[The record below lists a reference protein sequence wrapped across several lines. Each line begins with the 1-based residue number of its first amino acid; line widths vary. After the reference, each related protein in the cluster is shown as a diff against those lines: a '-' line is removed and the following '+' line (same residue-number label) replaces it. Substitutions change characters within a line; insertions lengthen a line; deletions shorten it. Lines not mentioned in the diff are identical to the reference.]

1 MNAAFGDRVGN
12 HTSVVAHIGRFHFG
26 DVEISRLLGH
36 EPPRVLD
43 DKRWVLVEDPCE
55 GEFCGKTGGH
65 KSKTHTVFIQ
75 YIIYTH
81 VKIMCASS
89 AVASLQCEW
98 MPSGIKQLVDWTE
111 CQPSMIKNT
120 IYN

>member
-1 MNAAFGDRVGN
+1 MNAAFGHRVGN
-12 HTSVVAHIGRFHFG
+12 HTSVVSHIGRFHFG
-26 DVEISRLLGH
+26 DVEVSRLLGH
-36 EPPRVLD
+36 EAPRVLD
-43 DKRWVLVEDPCE
+43 DKRRVLVEDPCE
-55 GEFCGKTGGH
+55 GEFCEEQGGAQV
-65 KSKTHTVFIQ
+65 KNTL
-75 YIIYTH
+75 YLYLIYTH
-81 VKIMCASS
+81 VKITCASS